1 MNPLTQKQKKT
12 LKQIAHSR
20 KPIVLLGS
28 AGLTE
33 NILASLDEALQRH
46 ELVKVK
52 VTAGDRAERDNII
65 QTLLENSKAELVQR
79 VGNIATLF
87 RRNPQNVV
95 IRFE

>member
-1 MNPLTQKQKKT
+1 MNPLTQKQKKI

-28 AGLTE
+28 AGLTD

-52 VTAGDRAERDNII
+52 VAAGDRTERDNII
-65 QTLLENSKAELVQR
+65 QTLLENSKSELVQR

-95 IRFE
+95 IHFK

>member
-1 MNPLTQKQKKT
+1 MNSLTQKQKKT

-95 IRFE
+95 IRFK

>member
-1 MNPLTQKQKKT
+1 MLTPKQKKT
-12 LKQIAHSR
+12 LKQLAHSR
-20 KPIVLLGS
+20 KPVVQLGS

-33 NILASLDEALQRH
+33 SVLTALDEALQRH

-52 VTAGDRAERDNII
+52 IAAADRDDRDKII
-65 QTLLENSKAELVQR
+65 QILVENSKAELVQR

-95 IRFE
+95 IRFK

>member
-1 MNPLTQKQKKT
+1 MNPLTQKQKKI

-28 AGLTE
+28 AGLTD

-52 VTAGDRAERDNII
+52 IAAGDRTERDNII
-65 QTLLENSKAELVQR
+65 QTLLENSKSELVQR

-95 IRFE
+95 IHFK